1 MSSVPKLGNNRY
13 LATSKGVNRMLNQL
27 NGILAADNIT
37 VQNVTATGGTAT
49 TTISLASGNFIK
61 VTIAASSTTT
71 LAFTDKSPGLYYLLI
86 TNSATGPTT
95 APVLSGTI
103 KTTGGAAP
111 TVFPTTANAVSIVT
125 MICDGTN
132 IYELTRSVSIS

>member
-103 KTTGGAAP
+103 KGSSP
-111 TVFPTTANAVSIVT
+111 TAFPTTADAVSIVT

-132 IYELTRSVSIS
+132 IYELTRSVSIT

>member
-27 NGILAADNIT
+27 NGILADDNIT

-61 VTIAASSTTT
+61 VTIAALSTTT
-71 LAFTDKSPGLYYLLI
+71 LAFTDNSPGLYYLLL
-86 TNSATGPTT
+86 TNSATAATT
-95 APVLSGTI
+95 APVLNGTI
-103 KTTGGAAP
+103 KVGSPTAFPVTGGS
-111 TVFPTTANAVSIVT
+111 VSIAT

>member
-37 VQNVTATGGTAT
+37 VQNVTAAGGTAT

-71 LAFTDKSPGLYYLLI
+71 LAFTDKTPGIYYILI
-86 TNSATGPTT
+86 TNPNASIGA
-95 APVLSGTI
+95 APVLSGI
-103 KTTGGAAP
+103 LKPTTAG
-111 TVFPTTANAVSIVT
+111 FPTTNNAVSLSTLV
-125 MICDGTN
+125 CDGTN
-132 IYELTRSVSIS
+132 IYELSKVINLT

>member
-86 TNSATGPTT
+86 TNSGTAATA
-95 APVLSGTI
+95 APVLSETI
-103 KTTGGAAP
+103 KVSSP
-111 TVFPTTANAVSIVT
+111 TAFPTIANAVSIVT